1 MAPNTLK
8 EDVMIVNEETSEKLV
23 VGAAPRKYKV
33 VWFIV
38 AYATYV
44 HIAAV
49 YGLYL
54 AVTSAMW
61 PTIALTFINNILS
74 ILGLTAGVHR
84 LWTHKSYKAKLP
96 LQIFLML
103 CHTASNTFTSISW
116 IRDHILHHK
125 YTDTDADPHNSTR
138 GFFFSHIGWAM
149 VKKQPEARAKGKS
162 IDLSELYA
170 NPVLRFQQKN
180 AVWLTLLV
188 AYIIPSLVPLIWN
201 ETFTVAYHMNLL
213 RVTVVFN
220 TFLLI
225 NSVAHMWGTRPYDET
240 ILPAQNKTVSFFT
253 LGEGFHNY
261 HHVFPHDYR
270 TAELGDNF
278 LNLTTKFID
287 FCAWMGQAYD
297 RRYVPDDVIAARM
310 KRTGETNE
318 KNT

>member
-8 EDVMIVNEETSEKLV
+8 EDVMIVNEETNEKLV

-38 AYATYV
+38 AYVTYV

-61 PTIALTFINNILS
+61 PTIALS
-74 ILGLTAGVHR
+74 VHR

-138 GFFFSHIGWAM
+138 GFFFSHI
-149 VKKQPEARAKGKS
+149 
-162 IDLSELYA
+162 
-170 NPVLRFQQKN
+170 
-180 AVWLTLLV
+180 
-188 AYIIPSLVPLIWN
+188 VPLIWN

-225 NSVAHMWGTRPYDET
+225 NSVAHMWGTRPYDKT
-240 ILPAQNKTVSFFT
+240 ILPAQNKIVSFVT

-297 RRYVPDDVIAARM
+297 RRYVADDVIAARM